1 MYRLEEIK
9 LTPDTSIR
17 KALETI
23 DLGAMKI
30 ALIVDQEDHLIGTL
44 SDGDIRR
51 GLLKGLEMGDSIET
65 VYNRKPIVC
74 KITEPKSV
82 VIQTAVARR
91 VYQIPLVDEEGR
103 VVKLAEI
110 DHLIKKEKL
119 PNLVVIMAGG
129 EGKRLRPLTEHT
141 PKPML
146 HVGGK
151 PILETLI
158 NRLQLQGFSDICLS
172 VNYKREHIKKY
183 FDDGRMMGVNIH
195 YLEED
200 QPLGTAGALS
210 LLPTV
215 PDAPVLVMNGDILTN
230 INFENLVQFHQS
242 HDSEATMCIREYG
255 LEVPY
260 GVVHLNSRNIV
271 SIEEKPVQQF
281 YVNAGIYVL
290 NPEVIRQLN
299 HNEAVDMTRIF
310 EQLVKEKRKTLS
322 YPIREF
328 WMDIGKL
335 EDYNRA
341 NNEYYRIFNE

>member
-1 MYRLEEIK
+1 MYQTEEIK
-9 LTPDTSIR
+9 LTPDTTIR
-17 KALETI
+17 RALEAI

-30 ALIVDQEDHLIGTL
+30 ALIVDNDDRLIGTL

-51 GLLKGLEMGDSIET
+51 GLLRGLEMGDPIET

-74 KITEPKSV
+74 RITDSKESI
-82 VIQTAVARR
+82 IQTAVARR
-91 VYQIPLVDEEGR
+91 VYQIPLVDDTGR

-110 DHLIKKEKL
+110 DHLIRKEKR
-119 PNLVVIMAGG
+119 PNPVVIMAGG
-129 EGKRLRPLTEHT
+129 EGRRLRPLTEHT

-158 NRLQLQGFSDICLS
+158 NRLQLQGFSQIHLS
-172 VNYKREHIKKY
+172 VNYKGDQIKNY
-183 FDDGRMMGVNIH
+183 FGDGRMMGTDIR
-195 YLEED
+195 YIEED
-200 QPLGTAGALS
+200 KPMGTAGALS
-210 LLPTV
+210 LLSDL
-215 PDAPVLVMNGDILTN
+215 PDHPVLVMNGDILTN
-230 INFENLVQFHQS
+230 INFENLVEFHLS
-242 HDSEATMCIREYG
+242 HGSRATMCIREYG

-260 GVVHLNSRNIV
+260 GVVHLNERNII

-290 NPEVIRQLN
+290 DPSVIRSLN
-299 HNEAVDMTRIF
+299 PDEPIDMTAIF
-310 EQLVKEKRKTLS
+310 EQLVKLQQPTLS
-322 YPIREF
+322 YPVREF